1 MKKLFALVGALA
13 LVAVMASTSVA
24 QAPAATD
31 WTKAFKTT
39 ALFQNW
45 TVWENKYDFDNNNGA
60 SAASTGDLT
69 RRGISQRVNFGLE
82 WGDSKFARGV
92 VMFEMDST
100 NWGEDPY
107 AAGTFTSG
115 GSGRMGVAGT
125 DQVQLEIKHAYVD
138 FMIPNTPLKVIAGL
152 QGFGIGGRLVQ
163 GRDIPG
169 VRLIVPLGPQTI
181 GLLWWREN
189 ETSRNTSQTNDTY
202 GFTYDFKTKA
212 FNVNAYGLYK
222 NDLRTTLKDNPW
234 WLGAGGAV
242 PMGPLALSGQ
252 FVYVGGTKDLATTT
266 KADYAAWALEALA
279 TFRLSPALALAG
291 EFYYST
297 GNKADDATKI
307 NMYTRPFG
315 SECHANF
322 GLGRTV
328 IFFMN
333 FSEFGN
339 QHNIQGGF
347 EGLYYLRANA
357 NLNVT
362 KATNL
367 SFNYLYIGDTS
378 SGTPGTGKKV
388 NSVGRQDLDK
398 EFVGHELN
406 LITKF
411 RLYPNM
417 TFNVGLGYFI
427 PGDVYD
433 NPSRKAENI
442 YGINTGLQLSF

>member
-1 MKKLFALVGALA
+1 MKKLFTLLGALA

-31 WTKAFKTT
+31 WTKAFKTA

-45 TVWENKYDFDNNNGA
+45 TVWENKFDFDNNYGA
-60 SAASTGDLT
+60 SAVSTGDLT
-69 RRGISQRVNFGLE
+69 RRGVSQRVNFNLE
-82 WGDSKFARGV
+82 WGDAKFARGV
-92 VMFEMDST
+92 VAFEMDST

-169 VRLIVPLGPQTI
+169 VRVIAPLGPQTI

-189 ETSRNTSQTNDTY
+189 ETSRNTNQTNDTY
-202 GFTYDFKTKA
+202 GLTYDLAEKA
-212 FNVNAYGLYK
+212 FNVNAYFLYK
-222 NDLRTTLKDNPW
+222 NDLRTTIKDNPY
-234 WLGAGGAV
+234 WLGVGGAFR
-242 PMGPLALSGQ
+242 PGALALSGQ
-252 FVYVGGTKDLATTT
+252 FVYVGGTKDLTATT
-266 KADYAAWALEALA
+266 KADYSAYAVEALA
-279 TFRLSPALALAG
+279 TLRLTPALALAG
-291 EFYYST
+291 ELFYSS
-297 GNKADDATKI
+297 GNKADDASKI
-307 NMYTRPFG
+307 NLYTRPFG
-315 SECHANF
+315 SEIHANF

-339 QHNIQGGF
+339 QHNIQGDFG
-347 EGLYYLRANA
+347 GLYYLRANA

-378 SGTPGTGKKV
+378 SGTPGAGKKV
-388 NSVGRQDLDK
+388 NSVGRQDQDK
-398 EFVGHELN
+398 DFVGHELN
-406 LITKF
+406 IITKF

-427 PGDVYD
+427 PGDIYD
-433 NPSRKAENI
+433 NAARKAENL
-442 YGINTGLQLSF
+442 YAINTGLQLSF

>member
-1 MKKLFALVGALA
+1 MKKLFTLVGALA
-13 LVAVMASTSVA
+13 LVAIMASTSVA

-39 ALFQNW
+39 AQFQTW
-45 TVWENKYDFDNNNGA
+45 TVWEDRYDFNNNYGA
-60 SAASTGDLT
+60 SAASTDLT
-69 RRGISQRVNFGLE
+69 RRGVSQRANFFLE
-82 WGDSKFARGV
+82 WGDAKFARGV
-92 VMFEMDST
+92 VGFEMDST

-107 AAGTFTSG
+107 APMNSNN
-115 GSGRMGVAGT
+115 SGRMGVAGT

-152 QGFGIGGRLVQ
+152 QPFGIGGRLVQ

-169 VRLIVPLGPQTI
+169 VRVIAPLGPQTI
-181 GLLWWREN
+181 GALWWREN
-189 ETSRNTSQTNDTY
+189 ETSRTTNQINDTY
-202 GFTYDFKTKA
+202 GLTYALAQKA
-212 FNVNAYGLYK
+212 FNVDAYFLYK
-222 NDLRTTLKDNPW
+222 NDLRTTMKDNPW
-234 WLGAGGAV
+234 WLGVGGAFR
-242 PMGPLALSGQ
+242 PGALALSGQ
-252 FVYVGGTKDLATTT
+252 FVYVGGTKDLTATT
-266 KADYAAWALEALA
+266 KADYSAYAVELLA
-279 TFRLSPALALAG
+279 TMRLTPALALAG
-291 EFYYST
+291 ELFYAS
-297 GNKADDATKI
+297 GNKADDASKI

-333 FSEFGN
+333 FGEFGN
-339 QHNIQGGF
+339 QHNIQGDF
-347 EGLYYLRANA
+347 AGLYYGRLNA

-378 SGTPGTGKKV
+378 SGTPGAGKKV
-388 NSVGRQDLDK
+388 NSVGRQDQDK

-406 LITKF
+406 IITKF

-427 PGDVYD
+427 PGDIYD
-433 NPSRKAENI
+433 NAAKKADNS
-442 YGINTGLQLSF
+442 YAINTGLQLSF